1 MFPSIPPV
9 PSTELLPMLRT
20 ESEPVNGEARA
31 INVETEEHVPP
42 PQTTMG
48 PARFGDV
55 SFPRFMKDDT
65 TRPLA
70 AESEATNAETD

>member
-1 MFPSIPPV
+1 PPV
-9 PSTELLPMLRT
+9 PSTERLPTLRT
-20 ESEPVNGEARA
+20 APEVVNGEARA
-31 INVETEEHVPP
+31 INLETPESAPR

-55 SFPRFMKDDT
+55 SFPKLMKGAT

-70 AESEATNAETD
+70 AESEPTSAETD